1 MFFRLH
7 GYTPVFF
14 AEIRCPGKD
23 LRCNHPGYTR
33 LQMAQKAVDGYRF
46 ATSSRMALET
56 VPAPLKRT
64 ALVRCAPFNL
74 LSTVP
79 QL

>member
-14 AEIRCPGKD
+14 AKIHCAGWD
-23 LRCNHPGYTR
+23 LRCNRPGYTR
-33 LQMAQKAVDGYRF
+33 LQMAPKTVDGYRF
-46 ATSSRMALET
+46 ATFRRIALET
-56 VPAPLKRT
+56 VPAPLNRT
-64 ALVRCAPFNL
+64 ALVRCDPFNL